1 MSETAI
7 QTPTSTMIGRFTE
20 VAQVDHAPERI
31 QVSCICEDEAAFPP
45 PRPFSFQRNG
55 QPTFADDALPV
66 RRDLAK
72 QADDFLD
79 HAARYVRRVGYG
91 LILASVL
98 LLVVDGFFHNM
109 FGF

>member
-7 QTPTSTMIGRFTE
+7 QTPQSTMISCFPESVQNDRT
-20 VAQVDHAPERI
+20 PERI

-55 QPTFADDALPV
+55 QPIGADDTLPV
-66 RRDLAK
+66 RRNIAK

-79 HAARYVRRVGYG
+79 RTARSVRRVGYA

-98 LLVVDGFFHNM
+98 LLVLDGVFRNTL
-109 FGF
+109 GF